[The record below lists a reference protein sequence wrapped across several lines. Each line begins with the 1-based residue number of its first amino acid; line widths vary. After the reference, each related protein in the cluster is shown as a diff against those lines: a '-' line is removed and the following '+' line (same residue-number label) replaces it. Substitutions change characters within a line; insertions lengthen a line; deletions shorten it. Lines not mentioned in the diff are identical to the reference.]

1 MSKFNDVNFFKPFI
15 QGTMTT
21 LKVQCHTEAKSHKPF
36 FKGEGK
42 ELDFQIASVITL
54 NSASFCGSISLCYPE
69 KVFLGIMS
77 KMLGE
82 EFKELT
88 AELKD
93 GAAEL
98 LNIIYG
104 QAKRVL
110 IDQGYKVD
118 MAIPT
123 IIRGEKLKTRTL
135 SKEKTIILPFET
147 ENGIFHIEITTEG
160 D

>member
-1 MSKFNDVNFFKPFI
+1 MAKFNDVNFFKPFI
-15 QGTMTT
+15 TGTLNT
-21 LKVQCHTEAKSHKPF
+21 LKVQCHTEANAHKPF

-42 ELDFQIASVITL
+42 EINCQIASVITL
-54 NSASFCGSISLCYPE
+54 NSNSFCGTIALCYPE
-69 KVFLGIMS
+69 SVFLEIMG

-82 EFKELT
+82 TYTELSPDL
-88 AELKD
+88 ED

-110 IDQGYKVD
+110 VEQGYQVA

-123 IIRGEKLKTRTL
+123 VIRGDKLRTRSL
-135 SKEKTIILPFET
+135 SREKTIVLPFET
-147 ENGIFHIEITTEG
+147 PKGIFHIEITSEST
-160 D
+160 